1 MFCLRRIARDDQMPA
16 DVVKLA
22 DEQDLEALRQ
32 ISLLLDRENQRLIA
46 KNVELTAELAR
57 LRGVADVQQLTFTVR
72 HDLHQAR
79 TEIFQREPDAP
90 TAPVRRAQSGHGP
103 RPQPTL
109 PLVEIRHDLP
119 ADQRECPA
127 CGGALTEMT
136 GQGEISERITTVKLT
151 YQVERHVRQKYRCAC
166 NGAVVTAPGPVQLIA
181 GGRYAPE
188 FAVGVAVAKYADH
201 LPLERQVRMMAR
213 DGLRVDSQTL
223 WDQIQALARHLE
235 PTYEALGM
243 RALDA
248 PVINV
253 DETRWPRLGSASP
266 SAGTV
271 WGVHAPTVSFYR
283 ILPGKSADEG
293 RQVLGGYRGTVVV
306 DGFAVYEVLARDGPG
321 FALANCW
328 AHTKRKYDEI
338 ADQWPIACAEIR
350 TLIGELYGVE
360 RLVPGPFPGDAAA
373 QTLRQD
379 LRRARSRDILDR
391 IWHWATVQV
400 GLPRSD
406 FGKAV
411 RYMLERWPGLTRFV
425 EDPRIPL
432 DNNAAERAL
441 RGPVVGR
448 KNHYGSRSLRGTEVA
463 AVFYTLCETARL
475 VGVDPQTYLL
485 RAVYAAI
492 DRPGSVTVPE
502 DLFARPLKL
511 SI

>member
-1 MFCLRRIARDDQMPA
+1 M
-16 DVVKLA
+16 
-22 DEQDLEALRQ
+22 
-32 ISLLLDRENQRLIA
+32 
-46 KNVELTAELAR
+46 
-57 LRGVADVQQLTFTVR
+57 
-72 HDLHQAR
+72 
-79 TEIFQREPDAP
+79 
-90 TAPVRRAQSGHGP
+90 
-103 RPQPTL
+103 
-109 PLVEIRHDLP
+109 
-119 ADQRECPA
+119 ADQAE
-127 CGGALTEMT
+127 T
-136 GQGEISERITTVKLT
+136 SDRITSIKLT

-166 NGAVVTAPGPVQLIA
+166 NGAVVTAPGPAQLMP

-213 DGLRVDSQTL
+213 EGLRVDSQTL

-235 PTYEALGM
+235 PTYEALGT
-243 RALDA
+243 RALAA

-253 DETRWPRLGSASP
+253 DETRWPRLGSSSP

-283 ILPGKSADEG
+283 ILPGKSTDEG

-306 DGFAVYEVLARDGPG
+306 DGFAVYEVLARDGLG
-321 FALANCW
+321 LVLAHCW
-328 AHTKRKYDEI
+328 AHTKRKYDDI
-338 ADQWPIACAEIR
+338 ADQWSIACAEIR
-350 TLIGELYGVE
+350 ALIGELYAIE
-360 RLVPGPFPGDAAA
+360 RLVPGPFPGDASA
-373 QTLRQD
+373 QTLRQQ
-379 LRRARSRDILDR
+379 LRKERSRPILGR
-391 IWHWATVQV
+391 IWQWATVQV

-411 RYMLERWPGLTRFV
+411 RYMLKRWAGLTRFV

-463 AVFYTLCETARL
+463 AAFYTLCETARL
-475 VGVDPQTYLL
+475 VGVDPRAYLL

-492 DRPGSVTVPE
+492 GRPGTVTFPE
-502 DLFARPLKL
+502 DLLASTLTGEFASRAARFLQRMAGRGR
-511 SI
+511 